1 MAIDEALM
9 TYADPVVGGRK
20 TFPFIVAAV
29 VGVGIGAYATLA
41 NSGIYLMEKYNV
53 SPVDGSVIASV
64 FVGSTN
70 LAPVVGGVIS
80 DTCLSCFAVIS
91 VACAACFLG
100 MLLFTLTAI
109 FPSLRPPSCTYSPCQ
124 GPTTWQFAI
133 LFMALALM
141 TVGLGGTR
149 FTGAAMGAAQFG
161 DENDRDTFFSW
172 YLVAMYISSIIGIVG
187 IVYIQANLG
196 WVLGFGVCAVIAA
209 VGFVIFLLG
218 NRYYRHP
225 KPQENPLVDIFRQ
238 ILSRAGKRKAA
249 SESSERLLCCSKVDD
264 GAVEPQTT
272 IECPR
277 SQEEATTREVKQ
289 EDELTILL
297 RLVPLITTGIILSFY
312 LGLQMSASFLQALV
326 MDLHLTP
333 RLTIPIG
340 SISIFL
346 ILSATLSI
354 PLLNYLLYPLHRF
367 LTGQHPTPLAR
378 IGFGFL
384 ITTFAMVYGALTERK
399 RLHDLQT
406 DAQPISVLWLVPCF
420 MLVGFGEALHFP
432 GQLAFFYQEFPESFK
447 GSGMAVSALQSGV
460 GSYATSAGIGMIRR
474 FLDGWMAD
482 NANESRLD
490 KVYWLMA
497 GVGAV
502 NFGCFVACAR
512 LYMRKKG
519 GKS

>member
-277 SQEEATTREVKQ
+277 YGFILKVSRGSNDTRGQ
-289 EDELTILL
+289 TRRRTHHPPPACPPNHNWHNPQLL
-297 RLVPLITTGIILSFY
+297 PRPPNVRLLPPSPRHGPPSHPKTHY
-312 LGLQMSASFLQALV
+312 PHR
-326 MDLHLTP
+326 LHLHLP
-333 RLTIPIG
+333 HPIRH
-340 SISIFL
+340 
-346 ILSATLSI
+346 
-354 PLLNYLLYPLHRF
+354 PLHPPPQLPPLPSPPLPHRS
-367 LTGQHPTPLAR
+367 TPNPPGPHRLRISHHNLRHGLRRPNRTKAAPRPPNRCSTNFRSLACAVFYAGR
-378 IGFGFL
+378 VRRGTAFSG
-384 ITTFAMVYGALTERK
+384 TAR
-399 RLHDLQT
+399 
-406 DAQPISVLWLVPCF
+406 VLL
-420 MLVGFGEALHFP
+420 
-432 GQLAFFYQEFPESFK
+432 
-447 GSGMAVSALQSGV
+447 SGV
-460 GSYATSAGIGMIRR
+460 PGVVQGVRDGGERASIGGRE
-474 FLDGWMAD
+474 LCH
-482 NANESRLD
+482 
-490 KVYWLMA
+490 
-497 GVGAV
+497 VG
-502 NFGCFVACAR
+502 GHWDD
-512 LYMRKKG
+512 
-519 GKS
+519 

>member
-133 LFMALALM
+133 LSMALALM

-277 SQEEATTREVKQ
+277 ARGNMPSMVHSIDIHPSRKHICVAGGSGG
-289 EDELTILL
+289 TIFAWDL
-297 RLVPLITTGIILSFY
+297 RWQQQPIILS
-312 LGLQMSASFLQALV
+312 GAGVSGTSQS
-326 MDLHLTP
+326 
-333 RLTIPIG
+333 
-340 SISIFL
+340 
-346 ILSATLSI
+346 LSESDVWEVQYDNHTLSS
-354 PLLNYLLYPLHRF
+354 
-367 LTGQHPTPLAR
+367 
-378 IGFGFL
+378 
-384 ITTFAMVYGALTERK
+384 
-399 RLHDLQT
+399 
-406 DAQPISVLWLVPCF
+406 SV
-420 MLVGFGEALHFP
+420 
-432 GQLAFFYQEFPESFK
+432 
-447 GSGMAVSALQSGV
+447 
-460 GSYATSAGIGMIRR
+460 TSAPSTKILPVMMCSEDGILAVLEQDAEPIELLGEPCAINT
-474 FLDGWMAD
+474 FDIDPQNPSEVICALEW
-482 NANESRLD
+482 ESIGILTRPR
-490 KVYWLMA
+490 M
-497 GVGAV
+497 
-502 NFGCFVACAR
+502 VA
-512 LYMRKKG
+512 Y
-519 GKS
+519 